1 MPKFISNRTK
11 KHNPE
16 YMMKLKTELMKLDSY
31 NNVYKDVF
39 AEPNENYN
47 LIEDVITNTMNKS
60 IPTVMQN
67 RITKNTL
74 DY

>member
-1 MPKFISNRTK
+1 
-11 KHNPE
+11 
-16 YMMKLKTELMKLDSY
+16 MMKLKTELMKLDSY

-74 DY
+74 DYWRHYKVNKMQR